1 MHNKEYEDFEIFNTG
16 NNKLLE
22 AISYFNDN
30 YNSKIIKKIEKS
42 GFLNNENSNSEIISH
57 IMELMSSDNNR
68 ILFRKSNTSDNILTN
83 LWISQVQKKA
93 KEKFIQKT
101 IKYKELKK
109 TDLKEIAECSY
120 LEENVNVIQEHLYV
134 KYGIILVIVPNIEG
148 MKTDAVTFLLTNNI
162 PVIGMSLR
170 LKRYDYFW
178 FTLMHE
184 LSHIHLHL
192 FDIKAPIID
201 NCIFGEEFSSVEDD
215 IEIEAN
221 ALARDSLIPRR
232 IWAKCKAKKYKN
244 DEDSLIAF
252 SKEYKIH
259 KSIVAGFIRFERK
272 DYRIYNKFLINI
284 PYKD

>member
-1 MHNKEYEDFEIFNTG
+1 MHNNEYEDFEILNTG

-30 YNSKIIKKIEKS
+30 YDSNTITKIKKS
-42 GFLNNENSNSEIISH
+42 GFLCNVNSNSEIISY
-57 IMELMSSDNNR
+57 IMELMSSDNNKV
-68 ILFRKSNTSDNILTN
+68 LFRKSNKSNNMLTN
-83 LWISQVQKKA
+83 LWISKVHKKA
-93 KEKFIQKT
+93 KEIFIQNCN
-101 IKYKELKK
+101 IKYKKLTKI
-109 TDLKEIAECSY
+109 DLKEIAECSY
-120 LEENVNVIQEHLYV
+120 LEESIEVIQKHLYT

-178 FTLMHE
+178 FTLLHE

-192 FDIKAPIID
+192 FDAKAPIID
-201 NCIFGEEFSSVEDD
+201 DDTFGEEVSLSEENE

-232 IWAKCKAKKYKN
+232 TWTKCKAKKYQK
-244 DEDSLIAF
+244 DENGLIDF
-252 SKEYKIH
+252 SNKYKIH
-259 KSIVAGFIRFERK
+259 KSIIAGFIRFEQK
-272 DYRIYNKFLINI
+272 NYTIYNKFLTNI
-284 PYKD
+284 I